1 MEWEP
6 VAENVL
12 AQLCLMVPETLR
24 DLAGSSARDESEQ
37 IANARGAAAVGADDV
52 VRGWIAITPPE
63 QRNSLVAVIES
74 LGFAP
79 EDFADE
85 LEHAEGW
92 DDEELDGEDQPL

>member
-6 VAENVL
+6 VADNVL

-24 DLAGSSARDESEQ
+24 ELAGASAHDESE
-37 IANARGAAAVGADDV
+37 IAASARGATVVGAEDV
-52 VRGWIAITPPE
+52 IRGWIAVTPPE
-63 QRNSLVAVIES
+63 QRNGLVAVIEG

-85 LEHAEGW
+85 LGSAEGW
-92 DDEELDGEDQPL
+92 SDDENAEDRPG